1 MASQIIRLDA
11 FRRIASGSGAHMGSG
26 SIPAKRRR
34 NVAAQQSSS
43 HHLAH
48 VVEIPTAANAARR
61 TGVAVARC
69 QETLPASFSSIVAD
83 VVKGQVSG
91 SILITCS
98 DADGLEGSF
107 SQHGV
112 YQSNPLAAAKALECL
127 AKRFRKLAEEERDRR
142 TGEQHSPTGGRG
154 VSL

>member
-11 FRRIASGSGAHMGSG
+11 FRRMASDGGAHMGSG

-34 NVAAQQSSS
+34 NVAAQQSNT

-61 TGVAVARC
+61 TGVGVAHCR
-69 QETLPASFSSIVAD
+69 ETLPASISATIAD
-83 VVKGQVSG
+83 VLKGQISG

-98 DADGLEGSF
+98 GADGLEGSF

-112 YQSNPLAAAKALECL
+112 YQSDPLAAARALECL